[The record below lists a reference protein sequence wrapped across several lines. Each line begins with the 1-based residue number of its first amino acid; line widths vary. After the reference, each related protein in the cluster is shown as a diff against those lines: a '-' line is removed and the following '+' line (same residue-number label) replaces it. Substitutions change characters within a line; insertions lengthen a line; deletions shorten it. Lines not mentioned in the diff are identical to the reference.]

1 SVTERTREIGIRKAI
16 GAKTHNII
24 VQFVIEAATLSIIGG
39 FVGIIIG
46 ITGSMLLRMVVPSQV
61 TIWSIVLAF
70 IFSAATGIF
79 FGAYPA
85 FKASRLSPIEALR
98 YE

>member
-1 SVTERTREIGIRKAI
+1 MGIRKAV
-16 GAKTHNII
+16 GAKTHNILI
-24 VQFVIEAATLSIIGG
+24 QFVIEAATLSIVGG
-39 FVGIIIG
+39 FVGITIG
-46 ITGSMLLRMVVPSQV
+46 LLGSLGLRAVLPSEVPL
-61 TIWSIVLAF
+61 WSILLAF